1 MSCQITN
8 IMIATDQFPRLLLAG
23 KSTLTLRNPKRGTHI
38 RVRMYNKKD
47 RAGNPSTCFFL
58 KVSLLGDSDTGYRYA
73 GAYFSDSKRFKA
85 APELEVD
92 PPLAAVVS
100 LILRAIDTPNLLSS
114 AEIMHE
120 GKCCRCGRK
129 LTHPESIETGLGPE
143 CGGRV

>member
-1 MSCQITN
+1 
-8 IMIATDQFPRLLLAG
+8 MIATDQFPRLLLAG
-23 KSTLTLRNPKRGTHI
+23 KSTLTLRNPARGTHI
-38 RVRMYNKKD
+38 RVRMYNRKD
-47 RAGNPSTCFFL
+47 HSTGKPSSCYFL
-58 KVSLLGDSDTGYRYA
+58 KVSLLGDGDAGYKYA

-100 LILRAIDTPNLLSS
+100 LILRAIDTPNVLSA